1 MESCNNLDDLFTNKC
16 VNVNGFNTLTEINE
30 ANTLT
35 KHISCDFRY

>member
-1 MESCNNLDDLFTNKC
+1 MESCNTFDDLFTKIC
-16 VNVNGFNTLTEINE
+16 VNVKGFKTLAEINE

>member
-1 MESCNNLDDLFTNKC
+1 MESCNTVGDLFTNIC